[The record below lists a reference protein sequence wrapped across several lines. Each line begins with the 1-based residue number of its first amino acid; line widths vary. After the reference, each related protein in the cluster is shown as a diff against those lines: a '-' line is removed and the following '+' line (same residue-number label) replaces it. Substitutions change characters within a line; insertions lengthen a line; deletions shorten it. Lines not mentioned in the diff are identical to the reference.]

1 MILQIWLGK
10 NKICGPGL
18 KRALAR
24 ARKGTR
30 FRGFFSRERTG
41 SAGHAVV
48 LRVFSRMHRWCRT
61 RDAKRIG
68 MRIDACA
75 EGGFFNF
82 IFLPS

>member
-30 FRGFFSRERTG
+30 FRGFFL
-41 SAGHAVV
+41 VNV
-48 LRVFSRMHRWCRT
+48 LAAQVTPSFCGFFSRMHWWCRT